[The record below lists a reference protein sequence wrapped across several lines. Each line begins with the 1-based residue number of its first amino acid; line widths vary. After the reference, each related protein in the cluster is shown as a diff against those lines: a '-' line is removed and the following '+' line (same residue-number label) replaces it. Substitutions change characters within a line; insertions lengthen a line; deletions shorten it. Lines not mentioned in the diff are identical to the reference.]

1 MKKLMRRVQRAERI
15 VKQPHIVSKDCT
27 LEHTFTLY
35 NAVKYLFIFDSIKSR
50 KRRQYESILWK
61 TYYNNISKRKWKLL
75 GEVGL
80 AGVGVLGEVGLAW
93 VGVQ

>member
-15 VKQPHIVSKDCT
+15 VKQPHIVRKDFT

-61 TYYNNISKRKWKLL
+61 TYYTNLSKRKCKML
-75 GEVGL
+75 GKVGL
-80 AGVGVLGEVGLAW
+80 DGVVVLGELVFLGR
-93 VGVQ
+93 V